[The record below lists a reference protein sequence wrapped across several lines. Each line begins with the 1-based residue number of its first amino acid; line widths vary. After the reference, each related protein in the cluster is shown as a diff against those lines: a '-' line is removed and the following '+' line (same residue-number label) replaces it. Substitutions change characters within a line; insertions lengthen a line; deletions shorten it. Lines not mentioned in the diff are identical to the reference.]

1 MRIICFLSFILL
13 FFVAGCRKQSPV
25 HNYNNK
31 VILAIGHQV
40 DGRALVQDSVIN
52 TNSAGNHY
60 GIEKLQYYLSNI
72 VFYKSNSKLYTF
84 DSVILINALSDSIS
98 YCTLAPSGGFES
110 GTYDSVSFTI
120 GLDPSH
126 NISNALPSTLKN
138 LDMAWPDAM
147 GGGYHFLK
155 LEGHYQNGLLLAGY
169 AMHLGQNGF
178 QVNAGLHCN
187 LAINDNSSSELQL
200 IMNVNEWFTSPY
212 TYDFNA
218 DGVFS
223 MGDTVLMHKLSQNG
237 KDVFKQ
243 VN

>member
-1 MRIICFLSFILL
+1 MRILCFLSFIMLL
-13 FFVAGCRKQSPV
+13 FVAGCRKQSPT

-40 DGRALVQDSVIN
+40 DGRALLQDSVIY
-52 TNSAGNHY
+52 TNAAGNHF

-72 VFYKSNSKLYTF
+72 VLYKSNRKSYIF
-84 DSVILINALSDSIS
+84 DTVILINAFSDNLS
-98 YCTLAPSGGFES
+98 YCTLAPSGGFEG
-110 GTYDSVSFTI
+110 GTYDSLSFTI
-120 GLDPSH
+120 GLDPGH
-126 NISNALPSTLKN
+126 NISNALPSSLQN

-155 LEGHYQNGLLLAGY
+155 LEGHYQNGLLLFGY

-178 QVNAGLHCN
+178 QVNSGLHCN
-187 LAINDNSSSELQL
+187 LTLNNNATSQLQ
-200 IMNVNEWFTSPY
+200 IVMNVNEWFTSPD

-223 MGDTVLMHKLSQNG
+223 MGDTVLMRKLSQNG